1 MSLIKEL
8 KKNRGNFLE
17 KLKTEIDKLKVGN
30 SATQQTDERL
40 WQPTKDKVGN
50 AVAVIRF
57 LPPAL
62 EEEIPW
68 ARVYSHGFQNKNTG
82 SWYIENCP
90 TTIGQKCPLCEAN
103 TILWNTGLEKNKNVV
118 RDRKRRLSYMS
129 NILVISDPAMPE
141 NEGKVKLFRYGKKI
155 FDKINSAMCPEFAD
169 MKPVNPFDPW
179 EGANFKLRVRKYEGF
194 TNYDKSEFSEPA
206 VIGDDDMIENLL
218 KQTYPLAEFA
228 EVKKFKSY
236 DELKARLNKVLAE
249 DVAVRENVE
258 ADDEDVAE
266 EVAEDEN
273 FSKFMGFKANE
284 QPKPQAAVVT
294 ASAATPVA
302 NKKPITQEAGDSEDE
317 SEIENYLK
325 KLAADDD

>member
-1 MSLIKEL
+1 MSLIKDL

-17 KLKTEIDKLKVGN
+17 KLKTEMDKIKVGN
-30 SATQQTDERL
+30 SASQQTDERL

-57 LPPAL
+57 LPPAM

-68 ARVYSHGFQNKNTG
+68 VRVYSHGFQNKNTG

-90 TTIGQKCPLCEAN
+90 TTVGQKCPLCEAN
-103 TILWNTGLEKNKNVV
+103 TVLWNTGLEKNKNIV
-118 RDRKRRLSYMS
+118 RERKRRLSYVS
-129 NILVISDPAMPE
+129 NILVVSDPAMPE

-179 EGANFKLRVRKYEGF
+179 EGASFKLRVRKYEGF

-206 VIGDDDMIENLL
+206 PLGEDELIETLL
-218 KQTYPLAEFA
+218 KQTYPLSEFVDA
-228 EVKKFKSY
+228 KKFKGY
-236 DELKARLNKVLAE
+236 DELKSRLSKVLAE
-249 DVAVRENVE
+249 DVASRQEHEVD
-258 ADDEDVAE
+258 AEDVAE

-273 FSKFMGFKANE
+273 FSKFMGFKAAE
-284 QPKPQAAVVT
+284 QPKAQVAVAAV
-294 ASAATPVA
+294 AAPTIAP
-302 NKKPITQEAGDSEDE
+302 KKPVVQEADDSEDE

>member
-1 MSLIKEL
+1 MSLIKDL

-30 SATQQTDERL
+30 SAAQQTDDRL
-40 WQPTKDKVGN
+40 WQATKDKVGN
-50 AVAVIRF
+50 ALAVIRF

-103 TILWNTGLEKNKNVV
+103 TVLWNTGLEKNKNVV

-129 NILVISDPAMPE
+129 NILVISDPAAPE

-206 VIGDDDMIENLL
+206 AIGDDTMIENLL

-228 EVKKFKSY
+228 DAKKFKGY

-249 DVAVRENVE
+249 DVSVRADVE
-258 ADDEDVAE
+258 ADAEDVAE

-273 FSKFMGFKANE
+273 FSKFMGFKTGE
-284 QPKPQAAVVT
+284 QPKALAPVVATPAAAVAV
-294 ASAATPVA
+294 
-302 NKKPITQEAGDSEDE
+302 KKPAVQEADDSEDE